1 MTPAVA
7 IASLDRQLAAHGED
21 VILRRYTGVGQAR
34 TSTDDTVR
42 AFVRDYRSDE
52 IVGGIAQG
60 DTEVALSPTGV
71 LAGGLPKRGDQ
82 VIIDGSVRTIQGAPP
97 VIINGTVVRIN
108 LQVRG

>member
-1 MTPAVA
+1 MTPAAA
-7 IASLDRQLAAHGED
+7 ITALDRQLAAHGQD

-34 TSTDDTVR
+34 TSTDATVR
-42 AFVRDYRSDE
+42 AFVRDYRPDE

-60 DTEVALSPTGV
+60 DTEVTLSPTGV

-82 VIIDGSVRTIQGAPP
+82 VVIDGTPRTIQGAPP
-97 VIINGTVVRIN
+97 VRLAGMVVRIN

>member
-21 VILRRYTGVGQAR
+21 VVLRRFTGIGQAR
-34 TSTDDTVR
+34 TFTDATVR
-42 AFVRDYRSDE
+42 ALVRDYRPDE

-82 VIIDGSVRTIQGAPP
+82 VVIDGGVRTVQGAPP
-97 VIINGTVVRIN
+97 LRISGTVVRIN